1 MSNTSI
7 LVDEG
12 FLAKLEGF
20 VMKEISHTDIK
31 R

>member
-1 MSNTSI
+1 MSNASI

-12 FLAKLEGF
+12 FLTKLKGF
-20 VMKEISHTDIK
+20 IIKEISHTDIK